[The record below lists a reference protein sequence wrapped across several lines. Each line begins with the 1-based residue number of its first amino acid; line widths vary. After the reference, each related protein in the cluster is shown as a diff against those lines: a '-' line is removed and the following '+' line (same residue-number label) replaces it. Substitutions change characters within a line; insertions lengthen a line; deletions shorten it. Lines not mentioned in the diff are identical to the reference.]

1 MIRKKLQGRHFK
13 SITEKV
19 ATKYGLKVY
28 WPEEVYMIVSVDQ
41 YNDTKIKYL
50 EKQNGKDWYPRFLKD
65 LEIALK
71 R

>member
-19 ATKYGLKVY
+19 
-28 WPEEVYMIVSVDQ
+28 EVYMIVSVDQ